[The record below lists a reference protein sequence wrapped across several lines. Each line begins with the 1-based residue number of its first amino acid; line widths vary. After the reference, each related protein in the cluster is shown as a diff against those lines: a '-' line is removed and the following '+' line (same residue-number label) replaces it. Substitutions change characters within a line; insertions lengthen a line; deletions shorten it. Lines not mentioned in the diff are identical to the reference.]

1 MAAPRVFISSTCYDL
16 KYIRENLK
24 YFIRNLGY
32 EPVMSEEGS
41 VYYNPLIN
49 VQDACVAEIPSCQ
62 ILVLIIG
69 GRFGS
74 EFKDESRSIT
84 NQEFLE
90 AIKHKIPAFALVE
103 QGVHDQ
109 YFVYNSNKDNTDLN
123 SEKIRYPA
131 VDSTK
136 IFQFISDV
144 QSQSINNAL
153 VPFSDFE
160 GIQSYLRQQWAS
172 MFNQYLMSK
181 NEESRVTDLLKEIT
195 ATNEKI
201 EFLSRQVVKSVG
213 DTITQL
219 KVQAYDLIIEE
230 RVSQDLLAWNIKP
243 VPEIFLKNEDLDSLC
258 NDDFMNPDLKESG
271 KEYGENYQDSTL
283 TFGGPPYTCGS
294 KKLKSMR
301 TQFAETRSK
310 LLKLLKDADVALDAF
325 LSASN

>member
-1 MAAPRVFISSTCYDL
+1 MASPRVFISSTCYDL

-41 VYYNPLIN
+41 VYYDPLLH
-49 VQDACVAEIPSCQ
+49 VQDACIAEIPSCQ

-74 EFKDESRSIT
+74 EFKDGSRSIT

-90 AIKHKIPAFALVE
+90 AVKHKIPVFALVE

-109 YFVYNSNKDNTDLN
+109 YFVYKSNKDNPDLD
-123 SEKIRYPA
+123 SEKIRYPS

-213 DTITQL
+213 DPITQL
-219 KVQAYDLIIEE
+219 KVQAYDLIVEE
-230 RVSQDLLAWNIKP
+230 RVSQDLLAWDIKP
-243 VPEIFLKNEDLDSLC
+243 IPEIFLKNEDLDSLC
-258 NDDFMNPDLKESG
+258 NNDFVNPDLEESG
-271 KEYGENYQDSTL
+271 KPYREDYSGSTL

-294 KKLKSMR
+294 TKLESMR
-301 TQFAETRSK
+301 TQFAETRAK
-310 LLKLLKDADVALDAF
+310 LLKLLKDADVALEAF